1 MKIGLV
7 DHVRLDEDIFPDKL
21 GGEGGI
27 GQNSAY
33 TGRGKHHVLWLL
45 CCKKSFDFRGIYEI
59 KLSVRPDYKVGVSTR
74 LQPAQYGRTNQ
85 ASVTCHE
92 NLVCLIHPLPIRAI
106 CR

>member
-1 MKIGLV
+1 
-7 DHVRLDEDIFPDKL
+7 
-21 GGEGGI
+21 
-27 GQNSAY
+27 
-33 TGRGKHHVLWLL
+33 
-45 CCKKSFDFRGIYEI
+45 
-59 KLSVRPDYKVGVSTR
+59 